1 MISNYHR
8 PIILTCLLPWVS
20 SRANELGQEYDY
32 GFQIYDEGNERIR
45 VEANYFRGKIDLSDE
60 STFKFQLLNDA
71 ITGSSPTGALPGGNQ
86 PFTSDLEDVRTGI
99 LAALGH
105 SLGDQRLE
113 LELSKS
119 EESDYFSSGISINY
133 EKDYNLGNTT
143 LAFGFNYLD
152 DVVKVPLLDDEKKD
166 SYDIFAGV
174 TQLLGKNTVV
184 SADLTLGYAEGY
196 LNDPYKVVQ
205 RNEDFVI
212 APGISVPIVNI
223 YRENRPD
230 SRTRQVLHQET
241 KHYFESLKGTLKAAF
256 RLSND
261 DYGIFSQTAEVEWRQ
276 EVNDKLLISPFYR
289 FYNQN
294 SADFFVKSLN
304 QLNIDTPAYEP
315 NGSSPNYSADYRL
328 SSLRATS
335 IGLKINYKVNGNLSV
350 SGAYEHYAMEGVGTD
365 SAPSQAYP
373 TANTFSITAQIKF

>member
-1 MISNYHR
+1 MVNSYHR
-8 PIILTCLLPWVS
+8 PIILTCLLPWAI
-20 SRANELGQEYDY
+20 SRANDLSQEYDY

-45 VEANYFRGKIDLSDE
+45 VEANYFRGKINLTDE
-60 STFKFQLLNDA
+60 STFRFQLLNDA
-71 ITGSSPTGALPGGNQ
+71 ITGSSPTGVLPGGDQ
-86 PFTSDLEDVRTGI
+86 PFISDLEDVRTGI
-99 LAALGH
+99 LGALQY
-105 SLGDQRLE
+105 STEDQRIE

-119 EESDYFSSGISINY
+119 EESDYFSTGISLNY

-143 LAFGFNYLD
+143 VALGVNYLD
-152 DVVKVPLLDDEKKD
+152 DVVKVPLLEDEKKD
-166 SYDIFAGV
+166 GYDVFAGI
-174 TQLLGKNTVV
+174 TQVLGKNTII

-212 APGISVPIVNI
+212 APGINVPIVNI

-230 SRTRQVLHQET
+230 SRFRQVLHQET

-294 SADFFVKSLN
+294 SADFFVQTLN
-304 QLNIDTPAYEP
+304 ELNIDSPADEP
-315 NGSSPNYSADYRL
+315 NGDGPNYSADYRL
-328 SSLRATS
+328 SSLQATS
-335 IGLKINYKVNGNLSV
+335 IGLKIFYQLNDKLSI
-350 SGAYEHYAMEGVGTD
+350 SGAYEHYTMKGVGID
-365 SAPSQAYP
+365 VAPSEAYP
-373 TANTFSITAQIKF
+373 TANTLSISAQLKF

>member
-1 MISNYHR
+1 MISSYHR

-20 SRANELGQEYDY
+20 SKANELSQEYDY

-45 VEANYFRGKIDLSDE
+45 VEANYFRGKIDLTDE
-60 STFKFQLLNDA
+60 STFRFQLLNDA

-86 PFTSDLEDVRTGI
+86 PFTSNLEDVRTGI
-99 LAALGH
+99 LAALQH
-105 SLGDQRLE
+105 SLDEERIE

-119 EESDYFSSGISINY
+119 EESDYLSNGISINY

-152 DVVKVPLLDDEKKD
+152 DTVKVPLLEDQKKD
-166 SYDIFAGV
+166 SYDIFAGI
-174 TQLLGKNTVV
+174 TQVLGKNTII
-184 SADLTLGYAEGY
+184 SADLTLGYSEGY

-205 RNEDFVI
+205 RDEDFVI
-212 APGISVPIVNI
+212 APGISIPIVNI

-241 KHYFESLKGTLKAAF
+241 KHFFESLNGTMKAAF

-261 DYGIFSQTAEVEWRQ
+261 DYGIFSQTAEIEWRQ
-276 EVNDKLLISPFYR
+276 KVNEDLLIAPFYR

-294 SADFFVKSLN
+294 SADFFVRTLN
-304 QLNIDTPAYEP
+304 KININAPADEP
-315 NGSSPNYSADYRL
+315 NGDGPNYSADYRL
-328 SSLRATS
+328 SSLHATS
-335 IGLKINYKVNGNLSV
+335 IGLKIHYQINDRLSL
-350 SGAYEHYAMEGVGTD
+350 SGAYEHYAMKGVGSET
-365 SAPSQAYP
+365 APSGAYP
-373 TANTFSITAQIKF
+373 TANTFSISAQLKF

>member
-32 GFQIYDEGNERIR
+32 GFQIYDEGSERIR

-152 DVVKVPLLDDEKKD
+152 DVVKVPFLDDEKKD

-328 SSLRATS
+328 SSLRSTS
-335 IGLKINYKVNGNLSV
+335 IGLKINYKVNENLSV

>member
-71 ITGSSPTGALPGGNQ
+71 ITGSSPTGVLPGGDQ
-86 PFTSDLEDVRTGI
+86 PFISDLEDVRTGI
-99 LAALGH
+99 MAALQYTIE
-105 SLGDQRLE
+105 DQRIE

-152 DVVKVPLLDDEKKD
+152 DVLKVPLLDDEKKD

-212 APGISVPIVNI
+212 APGISIPIVNI

-276 EVNDKLLISPFYR
+276 EINDKLLISPFYR

-304 QLNIDTPAYEP
+304 QLNIDAPADEP
-315 NGSSPNYSADYRL
+315 NGSGPNYSADYRL
-328 SSLRATS
+328 SSLHATS
-335 IGLKINYKVNGNLSV
+335 IGLKINYKVNENLSV

-373 TANTFSITAQIKF
+373 TANTFSITAQLKF

>member
-328 SSLRATS
+328 SSLHATS

>member
-20 SRANELGQEYDY
+20 SRANELSQEYDY

-45 VEANYFRGKIDLSDE
+45 VEANYVRGKIDLSDE

-105 SLGDQRLE
+105 NLGDQRLE

-241 KHYFESLKGTLKAAF
+241 KHYFESLKGTLKTAF

-261 DYGIFSQTAEVEWRQ
+261 DYGIFSQTAEIEWRQ
-276 EVNDKLLISPFYR
+276 EVNEDLLIAPFYR
-289 FYNQN
+289 FYNQS
-294 SADFFVKSLN
+294 SADFFVLTLN
-304 QLNIDTPAYEP
+304 ELNIDAPADEP
-315 NGSSPNYSADYRL
+315 NGDGPNYSADYRL
-328 SSLRATS
+328 SSLHATS
-335 IGLKINYKVNGNLSV
+335 IGLKIHYQVNDKLSL
-350 SGAYEHYAMEGVGTD
+350 SGAYEHYAMKGVGSET
-365 SAPSQAYP
+365 APSEAYP
-373 TANTFSITAQIKF
+373 TANTFSISAQLKF

>member
-20 SRANELGQEYDY
+20 SRANELSQEYDY

-60 STFKFQLLNDA
+60 STFRFQLLNDA
-71 ITGSSPTGALPGGNQ
+71 ITGSSPTGALPGGSQ

-119 EESDYFSSGISINY
+119 EESDYYSSGISINY

-152 DVVKVPLLDDEKKD
+152 DIVKVPLLKDQEKD
-166 SYDIFAGV
+166 SYDIFAGI
-174 TQLLGKNTVV
+174 TQILGKNTII
-184 SADLTLGYAEGY
+184 SADLTLGHSEGY

-212 APGISVPIVNI
+212 APGI
-223 YRENRPD
+223 NR
-230 SRTRQVLHQET
+230 
-241 KHYFESLKGTLKAAF
+241 
-256 RLSND
+256 
-261 DYGIFSQTAEVEWRQ
+261 
-276 EVNDKLLISPFYR
+276 
-289 FYNQN
+289 
-294 SADFFVKSLN
+294 
-304 QLNIDTPAYEP
+304 
-315 NGSSPNYSADYRL
+315 
-328 SSLRATS
+328 
-335 IGLKINYKVNGNLSV
+335 
-350 SGAYEHYAMEGVGTD
+350 
-365 SAPSQAYP
+365 
-373 TANTFSITAQIKF
+373 

>member
-20 SRANELGQEYDY
+20 SRANELSQEYDY

-60 STFKFQLLNDA
+60 STFRFQLLNDA

-119 EESDYFSSGISINY
+119 EESDYYSSGISINY

-152 DVVKVPLLDDEKKD
+152 DIVKVPLLKDQEKD
-166 SYDIFAGV
+166 SYDIFAGI
-174 TQLLGKNTVV
+174 TQILGKNTII
-184 SADLTLGYAEGY
+184 SADLTLGHSEGY

-212 APGISVPIVNI
+212 APGISIPIVSI

-241 KHYFESLKGTLKAAF
+241 KHFFESINGTLKAAF
-256 RLSND
+256 RLSHD
-261 DYGIFSQTAEVEWRQ
+261 DYGIFSQTAEMEWRQ
-276 EVNDKLLISPFYR
+276 EVNEDLIIAPFYR

-294 SADFFVKSLN
+294 SADFFVRTLN
-304 QLNIDTPAYEP
+304 ELNIDTPADEP
-315 NGSSPNYSADYRL
+315 NGDGPNYSADYRL
-328 SSLRATS
+328 SSLNATS
-335 IGLKINYKVNGNLSV
+335 IGLKIHYQVNDKLSL
-350 SGAYEHYAMEGVGTD
+350 SGAYEHYAMKGVGSET
-365 SAPSQAYP
+365 APTEAYP
-373 TANTFSITAQIKF
+373 TANTFSISAQLKF